1 MVKKDLNISLATKI
15 LKKIDFYLYFS
26 QKPVHIEET
35 LMKLNIFINIFF
47 DKRWLIIW
55 KKKNE
60 IREKFKNILKKE
72 FGSEPVYNEN
82 I

>member
-1 MVKKDLNISLATKI
+1 MVKKDLNISLVTKI
-15 LKKIDFYLYFS
+15 LKKIDLYLYFS
-26 QKPVHIEET
+26 QKPAHIEET

>member
-1 MVKKDLNISLATKI
+1 MVKKDLNISLVTKI
-15 LKKIDFYLYFS
+15 LKEIDLYLYFS

>member
-1 MVKKDLNISLATKI
+1 MVKKDLNISLVTKI
-15 LKKIDFYLYFS
+15 LKEIDLYLHFS

-60 IREKFKNILKKE
+60 IREKFKNILQKV

>member
-1 MVKKDLNISLATKI
+1 MMNY
-15 LKKIDFYLYFS
+15 LKK
-26 QKPVHIEET
+26 K
-35 LMKLNIFINIFF
+35 
-47 DKRWLIIW
+47 

>member
-1 MVKKDLNISLATKI
+1 
-15 LKKIDFYLYFS
+15 
-26 QKPVHIEET
+26 
-35 LMKLNIFINIFF
+35 MKLNIFINIFF
-47 DKRWLIIW
+47 DKRLLIIW

>member
-1 MVKKDLNISLATKI
+1 MVKKDLNISLVTKI
-15 LKKIDFYLYFS
+15 LKKIDLYLYFS